1 MRVDD
6 EIKHQ
11 ICLPLIGGVG
21 DIIAKKLLI
30 NFGTAKAV
38 FCAKKKELEK
48 EMQQGLIWN
57 YQKVNKTYLIFYK
70 IMKCILMQ

>member
-11 ICLPLIGGVG
+11 IGLPLIDGVG

-30 NFGTAKAV
+30 YFGTAKAV

-48 EMQQGLIWN
+48 IDGIG
-57 YQKVNKTYLIFYK
+57 K
-70 IMKCILMQ
+70 ILDKLNFID

>member
-38 FCAKKKELEK
+38 FCAKKKELEN
-48 EMQQGLIWN
+48 EF
-57 YQKVNKTYLIFYK
+57 NKA
-70 IMKCILMQ
+70 

>member
-1 MRVDD
+1 MRVD
-6 EIKHQ
+6 EKIKYQ
-11 ICLPLIGGVG
+11 IGLTLIDGVG

-38 FCAKKKELEK
+38 FCAKKNELEK